1 MKNAFFTVHILLSVL
16 QVEVNGEDP
25 IFIDHDE
32 VAVIDR
38 LCPLTK
44 KNAAGRNTV
53 FVIAGSFRH
62 NAETLVCLQPMKSL
76 NVDGSDSVG

>member
-1 MKNAFFTVHILLSVL
+1 MKNALFTVHILLSVL
-16 QVEVNGEDP
+16 QVEVNGEDS

-32 VAVIDR
+32 VTVIDR
-38 LCPLTK
+38 FRPLAK
-44 KNAAGRNTV
+44 ENSAGGNSV
-53 FVIAGSFRH
+53 FVISGSFCH